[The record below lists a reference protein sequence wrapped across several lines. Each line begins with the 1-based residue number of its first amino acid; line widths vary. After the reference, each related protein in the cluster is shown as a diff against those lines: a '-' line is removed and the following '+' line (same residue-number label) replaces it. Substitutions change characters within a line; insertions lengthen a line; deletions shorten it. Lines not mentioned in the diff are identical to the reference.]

1 MGFLISPPISLPWA
15 LNSPGSPLPG
25 PFCFNPLP
33 ICCHH
38 LQTTVSSRVG
48 TVSASP
54 PHPPSTRHSGRQP
67 LSSRAFGTQ
76 QSLPGAG
83 LATRSQQ
90 PESGQPL
97 RLRQHPWPH
106 EAGRGG
112 DARVVPARGLGL
124 LSFMTT
130 PVSRNGKDRRF
141 RRPVNVTVMDFSPAP
156 AGPRLFSLLLLW
168 LESEWPGTRT
178 RRTERRR
185 VP

>member
-25 PFCFNPLP
+25 PFCFSPLP

-48 TVSASP
+48 IVSASP
-54 PHPPSTRHSGRQP
+54 SPPAQHPAQWSAAPLFRAIRHSAVPPRCWAGHQESAARKWSTPSPPSAP
-67 LSSRAFGTQ
+67 LASRSREGWGCQ
-76 QSLPGAG
+76 G
-83 LATRSQQ
+83 
-90 PESGQPL
+90 
-97 RLRQHPWPH
+97 
-106 EAGRGG
+106 
-112 DARVVPARGLGL
+112 PARDLGL

-141 RRPVNVTVMDFSPAP
+141 RRPVNVTVMDFSLAP